1 MELLNLTTA
10 RVANRAIGPNATPLN
25 EISTDSD
32 SPSLG
37 EGGLLVWADSPL
49 ESILPH
55 LEKAARVEIHFAAFG
70 DGRGFSLARRI
81 KRDAGFKGEIRAS
94 GNLIPDQAVFLA
106 RSGFDSILV
115 EEKNVAA
122 FLNMLSVYK
131 GYYQRAADNTA
142 SIAEQR
148 QSKVSANG

>member
-10 RVANRAIGPNATPLN
+10 RVANRAIGPNATPLS
-25 EISTDSD
+25 EIPVDTT
-32 SPSLG
+32 SPTLG

-49 ESILPH
+49 ESFLVH
-55 LEKAARVEIHFAAFG
+55 LEKASRVEIHFTAFG

-81 KRDAGFKGEIRAS
+81 KRDAGFKGEVRAS

-115 EEKNVAA
+115 EERNTAA
-122 FLNMLSVYK
+122 FLDMLGVYK
-131 GYYQRAADNTA
+131 GYYQRAADDTA

-148 QSKVSANG
+148 HLKASANG